1 MNLAHMMGWGML
13 FASSLAV
20 AAGDPSGC
28 PLPGTM
34 APVPPLARKFSLAF
48 QGCRATAA
56 PSGGEST
63 HEAAQLHLYDQPEAA
78 WRVVP
83 TPVAQPSASASAP
96 ETASPAPVPAQ
107 KLSAAQRRVLAL
119 APQVQQVART
129 YDIDPLL
136 LHAIAHVESR
146 HNPQAVSPAGALGLM
161 QVMPETARRFG
172 VDDPRR
178 DLFDPLVSL
187 QVGSAYLKTLQGR
200 FGNNLAL
207 VLAAYNAGEGAVEK
221 HRRAVPPF
229 AETQRYV
236 KEVLAEYLQ
245 LKAATGTRR

>member
-1 MNLAHMMGWGML
+1 
-13 FASSLAV
+13 
-20 AAGDPSGC
+20 
-28 PLPGTM
+28 
-34 APVPPLARKFSLAF
+34 
-48 QGCRATAA
+48 
-56 PSGGEST
+56 
-63 HEAAQLHLYDQPEAA
+63 
-78 WRVVP
+78 
-83 TPVAQPSASASAP
+83 
-96 ETASPAPVPAQ
+96 VPAQ

-161 QVMPETARRFG
+161 QVMPDTARRFG